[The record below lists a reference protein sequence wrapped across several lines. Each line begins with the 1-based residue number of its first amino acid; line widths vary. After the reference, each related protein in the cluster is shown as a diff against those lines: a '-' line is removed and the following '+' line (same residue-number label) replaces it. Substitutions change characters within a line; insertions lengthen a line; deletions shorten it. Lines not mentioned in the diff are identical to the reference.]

1 MSKEEALEKLLRLGA
16 LNKGEMFA
24 ICGWPMEEV
33 DGVLKSLIR
42 AKRVTTWNLNFTRM
56 YRVV

>member
-1 MSKEEALEKLLRLGA
+1 MSKEDALEKLLRLGA

-33 DGVLKSLIR
+33 EGALKALVR